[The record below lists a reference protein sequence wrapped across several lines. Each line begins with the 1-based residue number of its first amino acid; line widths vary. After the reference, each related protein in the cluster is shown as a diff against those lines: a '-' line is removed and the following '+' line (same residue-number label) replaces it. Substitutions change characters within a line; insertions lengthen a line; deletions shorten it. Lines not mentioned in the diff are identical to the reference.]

1 MANMLK
7 SILLASAFS
16 LFIPSMVFSQ
26 KEEDFERLARRAIDD
41 YEKVVK
47 AHQKDY
53 DFAVWHGAGYIG
65 VSSRGHILPNGF
77 FNYKKGKVRM
87 SGELEMDIADMTTSR
102 SEEGNYASGDYQYM
116 ETNIQNR
123 YEHERIDFRIDY
135 LLDKQNTLSLDLF
148 QKYHSDRVGET
159 ATLYKVPADPEAEA
173 IVKYEF
179 QKRDKTDFNC
189 GSLLEYLH
197 DFKDGGSLSA
207 RAYVKYDNTPIDIYK
222 EVWGQGVDYD
232 DNTDRQST
240 NSKDIKGQVIY
251 LSPKWKGFNFGVREK
266 VGKINTG
273 ISDAL
278 TRFEYDVIQTLTSG
292 SINYGIGNFSFV
304 LQGGFE
310 TYNHDLETS
319 NNTAEKAIKHTYR
332 DWIYNAKA
340 TWKVDKRNTIVVSFD
355 HDILRPTYTQLYP
368 FIHVGSNIGS
378 RVIGNENLEPAVTNE
393 IKAKYTYK
401 VKPLTLN
408 TSLTYQKKMD
418 DITSIAIYDEASKMN
433 VKTWVND
440 AEYNILKAALEGEVR
455 SGIFDMTF
463 GARAQRLWYEG
474 EHVKTDKAW
483 SYSFKIRPQV
493 HLPNEWLLS
502 AVAQYNGRE
511 EHRYWYHEA
520 FTYLAL
526 RAQKQIGDWAVYCF
540 LQDILNEN
548 RVKNEYS
555 KGNSIRTSNDFN
567 ARALVLGCSYR
578 F

>member
-1 MANMLK
+1 MTNLQK
-7 SILLASAFS
+7 IILVLAFILFS
-16 LFIPSMVFSQ
+16 PSMVFSQ
-26 KEEDFERLARRAIDD
+26 NEEDFERLARRAIDN
-41 YEKVVK
+41 YEKEVR
-47 AHQKDY
+47 AQQKDY
-53 DFAVWHGAGYIG
+53 DSAVWHGAGYLG

-77 FNYKKGKVRM
+77 FNYKKGKIRM
-87 SGELEMDIADMTTSR
+87 SGEMEIDIADMTTLR
-102 SEEGNYASGDYQYM
+102 TEEGNYASGDYQYM

-123 YEHERIDFRIDY
+123 YEHENLDFRLDY
-135 LLDKQNTLSLDLF
+135 LLDKQNTISLDLF
-148 QKYHSDRVGET
+148 QKYRNDRVGET
-159 ATLYKVPADPEAEA
+159 ATLYKQPADPEAETV
-173 IVKYEF
+173 VKYEF
-179 QKRDKTDFNC
+179 QQRDKKDFNW
-189 GSLLEYLH
+189 GTLLEFLH
-197 DFKDGGSLSA
+197 KFNAGGSLAA

-232 DNTDRQST
+232 NNTDRQSNHT
-240 NSKDIKGQVIY
+240 NDVKGQIIY
-251 LSPKWKGFNFGVREK
+251 LSPKWKGFHFGLREK
-266 VGKINTG
+266 VGKTNTG

-278 TRFEYDVIQTLTSG
+278 TRFEYDVTQTLTSG
-292 SINYGIGNFSFV
+292 AINYGIGNFAFV

-401 VKPLTLN
+401 VQHLTLN

-418 DITSIAIYDEASKMN
+418 DITSIAIYDESAKMN

-440 AEYNILKAALEGEVR
+440 AEYNILKAAVEGEIR

-474 EHVKTDKAW
+474 EHVSNDKAW

-502 AVAQYNGRE
+502 AVALYNGRE
-511 EHRYWYHEA
+511 EHKYWYNKA
-520 FTYLAL
+520 YTYLAL
-526 RAQKQIGDWAVYCF
+526 RAQKQIGDWAVYGF
-540 LQDILNEN
+540 LQDILNEK

-555 KGNSIRTSNDFN
+555 KGNSILTSNDYN